1 MMEDMAPTAPSRH
14 LPHSPFNAARA
25 AAANAVVEQFTSGDR
40 VTHDHHGMGKVTS
53 VDGAA
58 VYVDFGAGVCRLAMP
73 THKLHLL

>member
-1 MMEDMAPTAPSRH
+1 MAHTASTRR
-14 LPHSPFNAARA
+14 LPHSPFNASRE

-40 VTHDHHGMGKVTS
+40 VTHDHHGMGQVTS

-58 VYVDFGAGVCRLAMP
+58 VYVDFGSGVCRLAMP